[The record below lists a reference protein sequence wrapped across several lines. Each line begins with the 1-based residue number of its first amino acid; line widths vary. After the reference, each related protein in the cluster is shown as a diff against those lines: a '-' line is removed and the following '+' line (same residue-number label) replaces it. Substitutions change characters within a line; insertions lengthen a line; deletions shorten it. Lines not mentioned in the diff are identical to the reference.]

1 MRHPQHPRTRRTA
14 LAVLGTA
21 LATALSTALSTALP
35 LVPGAVPAAQ
45 AAGQAAGQ
53 GPGEVPRIMLVGDS
67 QTIGSAGDFTWR
79 YRLDRHLRSVGQQF
93 DFVGPREDMV
103 DHVTGVLSGNTDY
116 ADPAFDRDHFAAWGK
131 MLHSMRDD
139 VDDAAK
145 TYSPDVYVV
154 LGGTNDLLW
163 GVDTPE
169 GTAEVLGD
177 LVTRARTS
185 TPDAAFVLVE
195 PPRGDRPAE
204 ARFATLLPGLA
215 ARLTTEA
222 SPVVVA
228 HAQAGYTDADTW
240 DGGHPHAGGEVKIAA
255 AVADALALV
264 GIGTDYPRPLPVV
277 PLGPTRPA
285 TVRASLSGT
294 TALLTVDSAPGSTAE
309 YVWHRDV
316 SVGGPWALSPDP
328 VSGSTWET
336 SGLQLGHTYAFR
348 TQAAKGRL
356 TAASFSAPVHVALAP
371 RRAASPRAVLR
382 RRGLA
387 VVRWAPAPGAT
398 SYVVQRRLGGGPWRT
413 VSRSAGTVARIS
425 GHRPDARYAFRVLPV
440 GVNGLRGPATVASP
454 RRL

>member
-1 MRHPQHPRTRRTA
+1 MHHPQHTRTRRAA

-21 LATALSTALSTALP
+21 LATALSTALP

-45 AAGQAAGQ
+45 AAG
-53 GPGEVPRIMLVGDS
+53 EVPRIMLVGDS
-67 QTIGSAGDFTWR
+67 QTIGTAGDFTWR

-103 DHVTGVLSGNTDY
+103 DHVTGVLSGSTDY

-131 MLHSMRDD
+131 MLHTMRDD
-139 VDDAAK
+139 VVGAAQ
-145 TYSPDVYVV
+145 TYTPDVYVV

-163 GVDTPE
+163 GVNTPE

-177 LVTRARTS
+177 LVTRARTV
-185 TPDAAFVLVE
+185 TPDAAFVLTE
-195 PPRGDRPAE
+195 PPRGDRPEE
-204 ARFATLLPGLA
+204 ARFATLLPALA
-215 ARLTTEA
+215 ARLSTEA

-285 TVRASLSGT
+285 VVRASLSGT
-294 TALLTVDSAPGSTAE
+294 TALLTVDSAPGTTAE
-309 YVWHRDV
+309 HVWHRDV
-316 SVGGPWALSPDP
+316 SVRGPWALSPNP
-328 VSGSTWET
+328 VSGSTWSA
-336 SGLQLGHTYAFR
+336 SGLRLGHTYAFR

-356 TAASFSAPVHVALAP
+356 TATSFSAPVHVALAP
-371 RRAASPRAVLR
+371 RRAASSRAVLR

-387 VVRWAPAPGAT
+387 VVRWTSAPGAA

-425 GHRPDARYAFRVLPV
+425 GNRPAARYAFRVLPI
-440 GVNGLRGPATVASP
+440 GVNGVRGPATVVSP